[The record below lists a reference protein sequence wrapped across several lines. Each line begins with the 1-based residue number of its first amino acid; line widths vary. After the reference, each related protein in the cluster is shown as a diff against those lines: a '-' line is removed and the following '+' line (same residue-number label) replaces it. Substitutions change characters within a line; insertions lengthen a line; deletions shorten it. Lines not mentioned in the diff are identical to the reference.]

1 MVVVLALLVALVA
14 IGLPAIAQA
23 DELTEIVQKDLVALG
38 YDPGNIDGEMS
49 TETAIAISAFQAEHG
64 LDVTGKPTPQLAG
77 IIKSTIKN
85 RNNPSGATYTQASA
99 APATDPAAL
108 DAARQACLQE
118 KIQAAQASQ
127 QKKRGFGSLMRA
139 VGRTASR
146 LGGDAAQDIA
156 QASRDIYDVNAT
168 ASDLESAAKDL
179 GLTESDIEACRN
191 PAM

>member
-1 MVVVLALLVALVA
+1 MSRNCIHVCLLAACL
-14 IGLPAIAQA
+14 LPAIVQA
-23 DELTEIVQKDLVALG
+23 DELTEIIQKDLVALG

-49 TETAIAISAFQAEHG
+49 TETAIAISAFQAERG

-77 IIKSTIKN
+77 IIKSAIKN
-85 RNNPSGATYTQASA
+85 KNNPGGAVYTQASA
-99 APATDPAAL
+99 TPAADPAAL
-108 DAARQACLQE
+108 EAARQACLQK
-118 KIQAAQASQ
+118 KIEDAQKAQ
-127 QKKRGFGSLMRA
+127 QTKRGFGSLMRA

-146 LGGDAAQDIA
+146 FGSGAAQDIA

-179 GLTESDIEACRN
+179 GLTEGDIEACRN